1 MDILISVEKVALN
14 KSKRL
19 VEMHA
24 GTNDD
29 VQVLF
34 KILMVDSLPLRQL
47 NSLYLSE
54 RDKLDTATKWNR

>member
-1 MDILISVEKVALN
+1 MDILLSVERVALN

-19 VEMHA
+19 VEMHDR
-24 GTNDD
+24 TNDD

-34 KILMVDSLPLRQL
+34 KFFVVDSLPLGQL
-47 NSLYLSE
+47 NSLYLSQ